1 MPETSFEDVP
11 VFVSENSSEQL
22 MTMPKTKI
30 SQSQQQE
37 VLEIEE
43 PSRNPVLDD
52 SPFEQETVE
61 LTANEFVL
69 KEDEEFPIIPVMLV
83 SLLLTALLA
92 LVVIRISGR

>member
-1 MPETSFEDVP
+1 M
-11 VFVSENSSEQL
+11 
-22 MTMPKTKI
+22 
-30 SQSQQQE
+30 
-37 VLEIEE
+37 
-43 PSRNPVLDD
+43 LDD
-52 SPFEQETVE
+52 SPFEQEPVE